1 MEVNMAV
8 IDKIKKIFSVA
19 NKNKIL
25 ENEIAYSVPNSNRS
39 VWGDFS
45 LLQNLSP
52 TVLASIL
59 NDIKCGYIPKEYLEV
74 ASDIELKDTHYRSVL
89 NTRKL
94 AVTSL
99 DIKVIATSDDE
110 KNLEIAKAVERDIV
124 KNETAGIYSL
134 IFDMLDA
141 IAKGFSVNEIIWES
155 KNNVWRPR
163 EYKFRYAGFFRYDN
177 LGEKLKLIDPYTSE
191 LYDLPE
197 NKFIIHQPKNHSGA
211 QILSGLAIPCLFY
224 FMLKYYDI
232 TSWAAFIDR
241 FGYPLR
247 LGKYSPKATE
257 DDINTLRR
265 AVASIGSD
273 FGAVIPESA
282 ILEIIESKTTQS
294 TSDTYEKLAQFVNK
308 EISKLVLGQTMT
320 SEEGASYSQ
329 AQVHNEVRGDI
340 AKSDIRQIMETLNS
354 QLIVPYCKFNF
365 GELETYPKL
374 ELFKPDIDNIELII
388 NAVANLSDKG
398 LKVKAS
404 EIRAKLGLSEPAED
418 DEVIG
423 GRVIYDNGD
432 CGVCPTV
439 SPHVANANADL
450 NNIIYNHRSTMNTAL
465 NNASGDCPHVANV
478 AIDND
483 YIEIEN
489 DIVETLKKVFD
500 KCESFD
506 EIKNE
511 IEKLSL
517 NWDSSKI
524 AEIMASAFFMARA
537 KGDNDF
543 DLDEENDL

>member
-1 MEVNMAV
+1 M
-8 IDKIKKIFSVA
+8 DDIF
-19 NKNKIL
+19 
-25 ENEIAYSVPNSNRS
+25 
-39 VWGDFS
+39 
-45 LLQNLSP
+45 
-52 TVLASIL
+52 
-59 NDIKCGYIPKEYLEV
+59 C
-74 ASDIELKDTHYRSVL
+74 SD
-89 NTRKL
+89 
-94 AVTSL
+94 
-99 DIKVIATSDDE
+99 
-110 KNLEIAKAVERDIV
+110 
-124 KNETAGIYSL
+124 
-134 IFDMLDA
+134 
-141 IAKGFSVNEIIWES
+141 
-155 KNNVWRPR
+155 
-163 EYKFRYAGFFRYDN
+163 
-177 LGEKLKLIDPYTSE
+177 
-191 LYDLPE
+191 
-197 NKFIIHQPKNHSGA
+197 
-211 QILSGLAIPCLFY
+211 
-224 FMLKYYDI
+224 
-232 TSWAAFIDR
+232 IDR

-294 TSDTYEKLAQFVNK
+294 TLDTYEKLAQFVNK

-320 SEEGASYSQ
+320 NEEGASYSQ

-365 GELETYPKL
+365 VELETYPKL

-418 DEVIG
+418 DEVVG
-423 GRVIYDNGD
+423 GRVIYDNANYSNLNNKFD
-432 CGVCPTV
+432 SSLLTRKALNQTV
-439 SPHVANANADL
+439 SPHVAND
-450 NNIIYNHRSTMNTAL
+450 
-465 NNASGDCPHVANV
+465 
-478 AIDND
+478 D

-489 DIVETLKKVFD
+489 DIVEILKKVFD

>member
-1 MEVNMAV
+1 M
-8 IDKIKKIFSVA
+8 DDIF
-19 NKNKIL
+19 
-25 ENEIAYSVPNSNRS
+25 
-39 VWGDFS
+39 
-45 LLQNLSP
+45 
-52 TVLASIL
+52 
-59 NDIKCGYIPKEYLEV
+59 C
-74 ASDIELKDTHYRSVL
+74 SD
-89 NTRKL
+89 
-94 AVTSL
+94 
-99 DIKVIATSDDE
+99 
-110 KNLEIAKAVERDIV
+110 
-124 KNETAGIYSL
+124 
-134 IFDMLDA
+134 
-141 IAKGFSVNEIIWES
+141 
-155 KNNVWRPR
+155 
-163 EYKFRYAGFFRYDN
+163 
-177 LGEKLKLIDPYTSE
+177 
-191 LYDLPE
+191 
-197 NKFIIHQPKNHSGA
+197 
-211 QILSGLAIPCLFY
+211 
-224 FMLKYYDI
+224 
-232 TSWAAFIDR
+232 IDR

-294 TSDTYEKLAQFVNK
+294 TLDTYEKLAQFVNK

-320 SEEGASYSQ
+320 NEEGASYSQ

-418 DEVIG
+418 DEVVG
-423 GRVIYDNGD
+423 GRVIYDN
-432 CGVCPTV
+432 
-439 SPHVANANADL
+439 NANADL
-450 NNIIYNHRSTMNTAL
+450 NNIIYNHRPTMNTAL
-465 NNASGDCPHVANV
+465 NNASNV